1 MKRRFFLFLVLA
13 AVAGF
18 IYIHFQIHS
27 YDDRIHN
34 DPRGLDTGYWP
45 KPRVAVVFG
54 ASVFGNGDLS
64 PILANRVDRAIE
76 LYQAGKVDRILVSGD
91 NRHPSYNEP
100 RAMQEYILSRGVNPS
115 HVVVDNS
122 GRSTYET
129 CLRAKKVYGL
139 DQAVLVTQD
148 FHLARALYIAN
159 ELGLDAVGM
168 AANISPSTQ
177 LDYQTLREWGAE
189 VKAYFNLNFVPPE
202 ALLDRRKPIS

>member
-1 MKRRFFLFLVLA
+1 MKRRFFLILVLA
-13 AVAGF
+13 TVAGF
-18 IYIHFQIHS
+18 IYIHFQIHG

-34 DPRGLDTGYWP
+34 DLRELDTGYWP

-100 RAMQEYILSRGVNPS
+100 RAMQEYILGRGVNPS

-139 DQAVLVTQD
+139 DQAVLVTQN

-168 AANISPSTQ
+168 AANMSPSSQ

>member
-1 MKRRFFLFLVLA
+1 MKRRFFLILVLA
-13 AVAGF
+13 IVAGF
-18 IYIHFQIHS
+18 IYIHFQIHG
-27 YDDRIHN
+27 YDNRIHN
-34 DPRGLDTGYWP
+34 DLRELDTGYWP

-100 RAMQEYILSRGVNPS
+100 RAMQEYILGRGVNPS

-139 DQAVLVTQD
+139 DQAVLVTQN

-168 AANISPSTQ
+168 AANMSPSSQ

>member
-1 MKRRFFLFLVLA
+1 MPDLYTSTFKSTVTTT
-13 AVAGF
+13 G
-18 IYIHFQIHS
+18 Y
-27 YDDRIHN
+27 N
-34 DPRGLDTGYWP
+34 DLRELDTGYWP

-139 DQAVLVTQD
+139 DQAVLVTQN

-168 AANISPSTQ
+168 AANMSPSSQ

>member
-1 MKRRFFLFLVLA
+1 MKRRFFLILVLGI
-13 AVAGF
+13 VAGF
-18 IYIHFQIHS
+18 IYIHFQIHG
-27 YDDRIHN
+27 YDNRIHN
-34 DPRGLDTGYWP
+34 DLRELDTGYWP

-100 RAMQEYILSRGVNPS
+100 RAMQEYILGRGVNPS

-139 DQAVLVTQD
+139 DQAVLVTQN

-168 AANISPSTQ
+168 AANMSPSSQ